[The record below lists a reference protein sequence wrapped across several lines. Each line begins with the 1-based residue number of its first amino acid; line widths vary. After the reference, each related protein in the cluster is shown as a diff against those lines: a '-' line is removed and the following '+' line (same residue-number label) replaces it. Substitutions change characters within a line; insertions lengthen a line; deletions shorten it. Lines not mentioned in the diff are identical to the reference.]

1 MERDR
6 ILQMK
11 ERKGQEKEKK
21 TTVKLMNLTKFYNA
35 ISTDLDLLNN
45 FNYEIVKKKL
55 KKNHSKDYSPF
66 FYVSNRYNE

>member
-1 MERDR
+1 
-6 ILQMK
+6 MK

-45 FNYEIVKKKL
+45 FNYEIVKKNW

>member
-1 MERDR
+1 MNCPIRTTYMERDR

-45 FNYEIVKKKL
+45 FNYEIVKKKTE
-55 KKNHSKDYSPF
+55 KKS
-66 FYVSNRYNE
+66 